1 MNLKLVYI
9 DFFIKKNDGKLF
21 YYFFYIVMSTIL
33 SKIPNMKF
41 FILALLAFLA
51 VIYTACAFERHPHLH
66 IPEDDLQ
73 YHGDDVAFEKHP
85 HIHIPEDD
93 LRDPAYDVAFERYP
107 HIHLTVDD
115 LQDHGD
121 DDAFEGIHIPEKD
134 LRDPAYDFSIRYRHI
149 HMLID
154 DPVRNPAD
162 DFVKPKSL
170 RQDAPT
176 RAPVTVTHVSV
187 KNYPLGDRVPDNFF
201 SIGLIQVPLSIASDL
216 ACLKQNPFSF
226 GDLDDPS
233 NYGGNVLMT
242 EPKSQ
247 IDAFIGVRSSGNYC
261 IYIPVKQVSSFVEK
275 LNGNINYQAETLAL
289 QIQQLSDK
297 VDAYTNSTSILVEN
311 TTDSALLYAVIGI
324 QFCGMAL
331 ACVAILCYMKT
342 RAVNV
347 VEVVLNDHSPKLNEL
362 VVLDNDNK
370 V

>member
-1 MNLKLVYI
+1 
-9 DFFIKKNDGKLF
+9 
-21 YYFFYIVMSTIL
+21 
-33 SKIPNMKF
+33 
-41 FILALLAFLA
+41 
-51 VIYTACAFERHPHLH
+51 
-66 IPEDDLQ
+66 
-73 YHGDDVAFEKHP
+73 
-85 HIHIPEDD
+85 
-93 LRDPAYDVAFERYP
+93 
-107 HIHLTVDD
+107 
-115 LQDHGD
+115 
-121 DDAFEGIHIPEKD
+121 
-134 LRDPAYDFSIRYRHI
+134 
-149 HMLID
+149 MLID

-176 RAPVTVTHVSV
+176 RAPATVTHVSV
-187 KNYPLGDRVPDNFF
+187 KNYALGEPIPPSFT
-201 SIGLIQVPLSIASDL
+201 SIGLIQVPLSMNSDL
-216 ACLKQNPFSF
+216 ACLKQTPFSF

-233 NYGGNVLMT
+233 NYRGDVLMT

-261 IYIPVKQVSSFVEK
+261 VYIPVKQVYSFVEK

-331 ACVAILCYMKT
+331 ACVCICYMKT
-342 RAVNV
+342 RTVKV

-362 VVLDNDNK
+362 VVSDNDNK